1 MFEYHWIQGIYNP
14 NNTARKPNKKYVL
27 QNKGDGNLNQ
37 SISDK
42 TLLMYYV
49 KKPCS
54 CVITCN

>member
-14 NNTARKPNKKYVL
+14 NNTARKPKEKHVL

-37 SISDK
+37 SISGEM
-42 TLLMYYV
+42 LLMYYV

-54 CVITCN
+54 CVLTCN